1 MVASGK
7 NEIITIRGLNK
18 TFGSGDT
25 AVTALSGIDLT
36 IYEGEIFGIIGFSG
50 AGKSTLV
57 RCINLLERPTSGSIT
72 VNGQKL
78 TWMEK
83 QADGKSCMR
92 TVSPQELRQAR
103 KKISMIF
110 QGFNLLMQRTC
121 LKNVCFPMELS
132 GVPKAQAEK
141 KALEL
146 LDLVG
151 LKEKASAYPAQ
162 LSGGQKQRIAI
173 ARALA
178 SNPKVLLCDEATSAL
193 DPTTTRS
200 ILKLIQDINR
210 RMGITAVIITHEMA
224 VVEEI
229 CTRVAIL
236 DGGEVAEEGRVEDIF
251 AHPATDAARRLV
263 YPGGVSAKQY
273 PAGTRAVRVSFNGGT
288 VYDPLIASLAID
300 CGVKVTILGAD
311 TRTID
316 GKAFG
321 TMLLLLPDDPN
332 EAAKALSYI
341 RSQPNITAEEVEY
354 HA

>member
-1 MVASGK
+1 MSQP
-7 NEIITIRGLNK
+7 IIQIQHLNK
-18 TFGSGDT
+18 TFGTGPT
-25 AVTALSGIDLT
+25 AVHALEDINLE
-36 IYEGEIFGIIGFSG
+36 IEAGEIFGIIGLSG

-57 RCINLLERPTSGSIT
+57 RCMNLLERPTTGS
-72 VNGQKL
+72 VL
-78 TWMEK
+78 V
-83 QADGKSCMR
+83 DGKDLTKLR
-92 TVSPQELRQAR
+92 DKQLRQAR
-103 KKISMIF
+103 QDISMIF
-110 QGFNLLMQRTC
+110 QSFNLLMQRTA
-121 LKNVCFPMELS
+121 LDNICFP
-132 GVPKAQAEK
+132 
-141 KALEL
+141 LEL
-146 LDLVG
+146 IGTKRADAVKRARELLELVG
-151 LKEKASAYPAQ
+151 LGNRADAYPAQ
-162 LSGGQKQRIAI
+162 LSGGQKQRVAI

-178 SNPKVLLCDEATSAL
+178 TDPKVLLCDEATSAL
-193 DPTTTRS
+193 DPTTTNS
-200 ILKLIQDINR
+200 ILALLKELNQKL
-210 RMGITAVIITHEMA
+210 GVTVVIITHQMS
-224 VVEEI
+224 VIEEI

-354 HA
+354 HV

>member
-1 MVASGK
+1 MIKLEHIS
-7 NEIITIRGLNK
+7 K
-18 TFGSGDT
+18 TFGDTGDGVH
-25 AVTALSGIDLT
+25 AVKDVSLEIGD
-36 IYEGEIFGIIGFSG
+36 GEIFGIIGFSG

-78 TWMEK
+78 TALSEK
-83 QADGKSCMR
+83 
-92 TVSPQELRQAR
+92 ELRQAR

-162 LSGGQKQRIAI
+162 LSGGQKQRVAI

-178 SNPKVLLCDEATSAL
+178 TDPKVLLCDEATSAL
-193 DPTTTRS
+193 DPTTTNS
-200 ILKLIQDINR
+200 ILALLKELNQKL
-210 RMGITAVIITHEMA
+210 GVTVVIITHQMS
-224 VVEEI
+224 VIEEI